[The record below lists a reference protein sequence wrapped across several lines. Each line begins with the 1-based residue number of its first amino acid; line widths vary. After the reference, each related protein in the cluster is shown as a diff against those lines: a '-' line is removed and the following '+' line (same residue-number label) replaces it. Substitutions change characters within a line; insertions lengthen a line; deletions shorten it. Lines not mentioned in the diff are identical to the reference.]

1 MENIENK
8 HSCTHTN
15 RPLKM
20 SDDVTVEFIKSTQWP
35 PNSADLNPLHY
46 HVWNE
51 FKRLAYKNQRE
62 TFPPLKLL
70 QKKSIEDVWSHVPQ
84 DGRSLNRRPLEMTD
98 SNFDARK
105 PRPYS
110 I

>member
-1 MENIENK
+1 
-8 HSCTHTN
+8 
-15 RPLKM
+15 M
-20 SDDVTVEFIKSTQWP
+20 SDDVTVEFVKSTQWP
-35 PNSADLNPLHY
+35 SNSADLNPLHY

-51 FKRLAYKNQRE
+51 FKRLAYKNKRDK
-62 TFPPLKLL
+62 FPPLKLL
-70 QKKSIEDVWSHVPQ
+70 QKTVEDLWSYVPQ
-84 DGRSLNRRPLEMTD
+84 HGRLFNRQPMEMTD